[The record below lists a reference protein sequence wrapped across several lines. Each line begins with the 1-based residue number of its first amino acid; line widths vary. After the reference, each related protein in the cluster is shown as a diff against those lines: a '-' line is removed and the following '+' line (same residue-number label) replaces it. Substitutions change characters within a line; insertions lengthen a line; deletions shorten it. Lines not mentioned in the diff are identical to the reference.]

1 MLAAVQPGQLVRILV
16 LKFDSPVG
24 TAPSRNGSPI
34 CTGPRCP
41 LKGATGTGYLRKLR
55 ALPELPAASSPVAR
69 HTAVCLSGKGHP
81 TSRCR
86 CPRGIGG
93 SDCLSGKKLVKGAL
107 GDFHSLVA
115 MSSIVLIPY
124 RPYLL
129 PDIDHNLFAGCFRLF
144 HSCCWGLTASRRPGP
159 GRV

>member
-24 TAPSRNGSPI
+24 TAPSRNGPPI

-93 SDCLSGKKLVKGAL
+93 SDCLSGKKLVKGGTWRL
-107 GDFHSLVA
+107 
-115 MSSIVLIPY
+115 SSSCGNVVHRADPV
-124 RPYLL
+124 PAYLL

-144 HSCCWGLTASRRPGP
+144 HSGCWGAYSLPPPRAW
-159 GRV
+159 